1 MNKGER
7 RGIVPTIENE
17 HIERKTTAIVEDE
30 LRGRARRSRGS
41 RIEEQPNARI
51 GPKVEE

>member
-17 HIERKTTAIVEDE
+17 QREKKTIAVVEDE
-30 LRGRARRSRGS
+30 LRGSVRSSRGS
-41 RIEEQPNARI
+41 RTEEQCK
-51 GPKVEE
+51 KVKN

>member
-17 HIERKTTAIVEDE
+17 HTQRETIAIVEDE
-30 LRGRARRSRGS
+30 LKGSARRSRGS
-41 RIEEQPNARI
+41 R
-51 GPKVEE
+51 VEE